1 MANYC
6 VNKIAQT
13 TSGDHEV
20 HNLEECSHLPDSG
33 NRIKLGSFNSC
44 GPAVTAA
51 KKIYPQSNGCYHCS
65 RPCHTG

>member
-20 HNLEECSHLPDSG
+20 HNVDTCKRLPALVNRHALG
-33 NRIKLGSFNSC
+33 NFNSC
-44 GPAVTAA
+44 GPAVTEA
-51 KKIYPQSNGCYHCS
+51 KKYYKQSNGCWWCS
-65 RPCHTG
+65 KSCDKG